1 VFNKPRVL
9 KIGIAPR
16 EQIQARTMAIVR
28 GELHQRPDDPK
39 IWFTS
44 LESLAQVLSTRNQS
58 LLEVI
63 AETKPDSMKELAF
76 LSGRRASNLSR
87 TLRTMERYG
96 LVRIREEGAKRV
108 PEVSYDRI
116 ELDLVLNKGSPT
128 VRRTRSRGLKAA
140 E

>member
-1 VFNKPRVL
+1 MFNKPRVL
-9 KIGIAPR
+9 RIGIAPR
-16 EQIQARTMAIVR
+16 EQIQARTIAIVR

-58 LLEVI
+58 LLELI
-63 AETKPDSMKELAF
+63 ASAKPDSMKELAA
-76 LSGRRASNLSR
+76 LSGRQASNLSR
-87 TLRTMERYG
+87 TLRTMERHG
-96 LVRIREEGAKRV
+96 LVRIREAGAKRV

-116 ELDLVLNKGSPT
+116 ELDLDLSKGHPAA
-128 VRRTRSRGLKAA
+128 RRTRSKGRAAA

>member
-63 AETKPDSMKELAF
+63 AETKPGSMKELAA

-116 ELDLVLNKGSPT
+116 ELDLVLNKGGPT